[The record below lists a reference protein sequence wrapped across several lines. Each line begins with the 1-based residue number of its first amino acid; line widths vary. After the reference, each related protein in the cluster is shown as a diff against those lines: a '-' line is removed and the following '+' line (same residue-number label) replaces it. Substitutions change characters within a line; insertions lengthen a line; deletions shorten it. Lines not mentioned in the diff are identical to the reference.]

1 MRRSLCRCLWDPVPG
16 DVRHRNRLDGGRR
29 GVLTLPSNRSRSQQ
43 GATTSSRSDE
53 VRCQRTCHPDLSAS
67 SEHHRP
73 RFRSHA
79 VTMMMHPAMNMII
92 DHVPES
98 RARSITGSPWVALDT
113 QHSSATLKRAHL
125 PRGVP
130 GAYQVRTRLFDAFSR
145 CRKDLLR
152 RWPSC
157 GVPGTRTLVIS

>member
-1 MRRSLCRCLWDPVPG
+1 MAHFDRIIWLTSGLRERSPAGVSTPEG
-16 DVRHRNRLDGGRR
+16 RHRPRVAPDSATKVSQIIRTFT
-29 GVLTLPSNRSRSQQ
+29 VLTLPSNRSRSQQ

-92 DHVPES
+92 DPVSYTH
-98 RARSITGSPWVALDT
+98 
-113 QHSSATLKRAHL
+113 
-125 PRGVP
+125 
-130 GAYQVRTRLFDAFSR
+130 
-145 CRKDLLR
+145 
-152 RWPSC
+152 
-157 GVPGTRTLVIS
+157 